1 MRLSRKPVILAL
13 PFHGKACRSG
23 LVRRMNVSLEKKRP
37 DCQQSAI
44 RLWHNAGG
52 TALAPFSITTGMG
65 FSRPS
70 VFCLSESDM
79 TKKNHLQTTAGIARK
94 LLPALVAAAAF
105 GAALPA
111 QAADAVVLYTADG
124 LENLYKDVLPAFEK
138 KEGVKVNI
146 VTAGSGEVVNRAT
159 IEKDSPKADVI
170 VTLPPFIQQAGQ
182 AGLLQPYKSVNYTHV
197 PAIAKASDDSWA
209 TFVNNYFSFAINPEV
224 VKTQPKT
231 FADLLHP
238 DYAGKVAY
246 SNPAT
251 AGDGMAVIILTTSLM
266 GEDKAFDYLKKLE
279 QSAKFH
285 TKGTG
290 YLDVLLSR
298 NEIAV
303 ANGDLQMD
311 LDDAAN
317 GGLSLKPIFLAA
329 EPGGQPTT
337 FQLPYAIGLIKN
349 GPNQAQ
355 GKKLIDYL
363 MSTEVQSK
371 VPDIFGIPART
382 DVALSGKNGTAVK
395 QAIAGVKL
403 IPVDWNQVMSKKADW
418 TARWKSDVIGNSG
431 KQLEVVKPK

>member
-1 MRLSRKPVILAL
+1 MTQRPSLRTKAGLSRLLA
-13 PFHGKACRSG
+13 
-23 LVRRMNVSLEKKRP
+23 
-37 DCQQSAI
+37 
-44 RLWHNAGG
+44 
-52 TALAPFSITTGMG
+52 ALAACALFEG
-65 FSRPS
+65 F
-70 VFCLSESDM
+70 
-79 TKKNHLQTTAGIARK
+79 
-94 LLPALVAAAAF
+94 
-105 GAALPA
+105 ALPA
-111 QAADAVVLYTADG
+111 HAADAVVLYTADG

-159 IEKDSPKADVI
+159 IEKDAPKADVI
-170 VTLPPFIQQAGQ
+170 VTLPPFIQQADQ
-182 AGLLQPYKSVNYTHV
+182 SGLLQPYSSVNYKNV
-197 PAIAKASDDSWA
+197 PTIAKAGNGAWA
-209 TFVNNYFSFAINPEV
+209 TFVNNYFSFAINPEL
-224 VKTQPKT
+224 VKNQPKT

-238 DYAGKVAY
+238 DYNGKIAY

-298 NEIAV
+298 NEISV

-317 GGLSLKPIFLAA
+317 GGLTLKPIFLTEKA
-329 EPGGQPTT
+329 GGQPTT

-349 GPNQAQ
+349 GPNQAE

-363 MSTEVQSK
+363 MSADVQAK
-371 VPDIFGIPART
+371 VPDIFGIPGRT
-382 DVALSGKNGTAVK
+382 DVKLAGKNGEAVK
-395 QAIAGVKL
+395 QAISGVKL
-403 IPVDWNQVMSKKADW
+403 IPVDWTNVMAKKADW
-418 TARWKSDVIGNSG
+418 TARWKNDVIGASG
-431 KQLEVVKPK
+431 KQTDVVKPKQ

>member
-1 MRLSRKPVILAL
+1 
-13 PFHGKACRSG
+13 
-23 LVRRMNVSLEKKRP
+23 MNHTNIHR
-37 DCQQSAI
+37 
-44 RLWHNAGG
+44 AG
-52 TALAPFSITTGMG
+52 F
-65 FSRPS
+65 
-70 VFCLSESDM
+70 
-79 TKKNHLQTTAGIARK
+79 ARK
-94 LLPALVAAAAF
+94 LLPMAAAAALL
-105 GAALPA
+105 GAAMSA
-111 QAADAVVLYTADG
+111 HAADAVVLYTADG
-124 LENLYKDVLPAFEK
+124 LENLYRDVLPAFEK
-138 KEGVKVNI
+138 QEGVKVNI
-146 VTAGSGEVVNRAT
+146 VTAGSGEVVNRANV
-159 IEKDSPKADVI
+159 EKDSPKADVI
-170 VTLPPFIQQAGQ
+170 VTLPPFIQQAQ
-182 AGLLQPYKSVNYTHV
+182 QNGLLQPYQSVNYKNV
-197 PAIAKASDDSWA
+197 PAIAKATDGSWA

-224 VKTQPKT
+224 VKTEPKT

-238 DYAGKVAY
+238 DYTGKVAY

-329 EPGGQPTT
+329 DAGGHPTT
-337 FQLPYAIGLIKN
+337 FQLPYAIGLIKS
-349 GPNQAQ
+349 GPNQAE

-363 MSTEVQSK
+363 MSTQVQSK

-382 DVALSGKNGTAVK
+382 DVPLTGKNGEAVK
-395 QAIAGVKL
+395 QAIQGVKL
-403 IPVDWNQVMSKKADW
+403 IPVDWNQVMAKKADW
-418 TARWKSDVIGNSG
+418 TARWKNEVIGSSG
-431 KQLEVVKPK
+431 KETEVVKPKQ

>member
-1 MRLSRKPVILAL
+1 MNHRNSHRAGFARKAL
-13 PFHGKACRSG
+13 PMMIAATLLQCAA
-23 LVRRMNVSLEKKRP
+23 M
-37 DCQQSAI
+37 SA
-44 RLWHNAGG
+44 H
-52 TALAPFSITTGMG
+52 
-65 FSRPS
+65 
-70 VFCLSESDM
+70 
-79 TKKNHLQTTAGIARK
+79 
-94 LLPALVAAAAF
+94 AAN
-105 GAALPA
+105 
-111 QAADAVVLYTADG
+111 AVVLYTADG
-124 LENLYKDVLPAFEK
+124 LENLYRDVLPAFEK

-146 VTAGSGEVVNRAT
+146 VTAGSGEVVNRANV
-159 IEKDSPKADVI
+159 EKDAPKADVI
-170 VTLPPFIQQAGQ
+170 ITLPPFIQQAQ
-182 AGLLQPYKSVNYTHV
+182 QSGLLQPYQSVNYKNV
-197 PAIAKASDDSWA
+197 PAIAKATDGSWA

-224 VKTQPKT
+224 VKNQPKT

-238 DYAGKVAY
+238 DYSGKIAY

-298 NEIAV
+298 NEISV

-329 EPGGQPTT
+329 DASGHPTT
-337 FQLPYAIGLIKN
+337 FQLPYAIGLIKG
-349 GPNQAQ
+349 GPNQDE

-371 VPDIFGIPART
+371 VPDIFGIPGRT
-382 DVALSGKNGTAVK
+382 DVALTGKNGAAVK
-395 QAIAGVKL
+395 QAIEGVKL
-403 IPVDWNQVMSKKADW
+403 IPVDWNQVMAKKADW
-418 TARWKSDVIGNSG
+418 TTRWKNDVIGSSG

>member
-1 MRLSRKPVILAL
+1 MKKTNSLHA
-13 PFHGKACRSG
+13 AAG
-23 LVRRMNVSLEKKRP
+23 L
-37 DCQQSAI
+37 
-44 RLWHNAGG
+44 
-52 TALAPFSITTGMG
+52 
-65 FSRPS
+65 
-70 VFCLSESDM
+70 
-79 TKKNHLQTTAGIARK
+79 ARK

-105 GAALPA
+105 GGAAMQA
-111 QAADAVVLYTADG
+111 HAADAVVLYTADG

-159 IEKDSPKADVI
+159 IEKDQPKADVL
-170 VTLPPFIQQAGQ
+170 VTLPPFIQQADQ
-182 AGLLQPYKSVNYTHV
+182 SGLLQAYQSANYKNV
-197 PAIAKASDDSWA
+197 PAIAKAPNGAWA

-224 VKTQPKT
+224 TKTEPKT

-238 DYAGKVAY
+238 DFTGKVAY

-251 AGDGMAVIILTTSLM
+251 AGDGMAVIILTSSLM
-266 GEDKAFDYLKKLE
+266 GEDQAFDYLKKLE

-317 GGLSLKPIFLAA
+317 GGLSLKPVFLAA
-329 EPGGQPTT
+329 TPGGQPTT
-337 FQLPYAIGLIKN
+337 FQLPYAIALIKN
-349 GPNQAQ
+349 GPNQAE

-363 MSTEVQSK
+363 MSTQVQSK
-371 VPDIFGIPART
+371 VPDIFGIPARS
-382 DVALSGKNGTAVK
+382 DVPLAGKNGEAVK
-395 QAIAGVKL
+395 QAISGVKL
-403 IPVDWNQVMSKKADW
+403 IPVDWNHVMAKKADW
-418 TARWKSDVIGNSG
+418 TARWKSDVIGSSG
-431 KQLEVVKPK
+431 KQTEVVKPK

>member
-1 MRLSRKPVILAL
+1 MTMKHPLLA
-13 PFHGKACRSG
+13 
-23 LVRRMNVSLEKKRP
+23 
-37 DCQQSAI
+37 SA
-44 RLWHNAGG
+44 
-52 TALAPFSITTGMG
+52 
-65 FSRPS
+65 
-70 VFCLSESDM
+70 V
-79 TKKNHLQTTAGIARK
+79 RK
-94 LLPALVAAAAF
+94 LVPLLAAAAVME
-105 GAALPA
+105 GAAMPA
-111 QAADAVVLYTADG
+111 HAADAVVLYTADG
-124 LENLYKDVLPAFEK
+124 LENLYRDVLPAFEK

-159 IEKDSPKADVI
+159 IEKDAPKADVI
-170 VTLPPFIQQAGQ
+170 VTLPPFIQQAAQG
-182 AGLLQPYKSVNYTHV
+182 GLLQNYQSVNYKNV
-197 PAIAKASDDSWA
+197 PAIAKASDGAWA

-238 DYAGKVAY
+238 DYSGKIAY

-298 NEIAV
+298 NEIMV

-317 GGLSLKPIFLAA
+317 GGLSLKPVFLAA
-329 EPGGQPTT
+329 ESNGQPTT

-349 GPNQAQ
+349 GPNQAG

-363 MSTEVQSK
+363 MSKEVQAK
-371 VPDIFGIPART
+371 VPDVFGIPART
-382 DVALSGKNGTAVK
+382 DVPLAGKNGETVK
-395 QAIAGVKL
+395 QSIAGVKL
-403 IPVDWNQVMSKKADW
+403 IPVDWNQVMTKKADW
-418 TARWKSDVIGNSG
+418 TTRWKNDVIGSSG
-431 KQLEVVKPK
+431 KQTDVVKPKQ

>member
-1 MRLSRKPVILAL
+1 VN
-13 PFHGKACRSG
+13 HYKAAQRA
-23 LVRRMNVSLEKKRP
+23 RR
-37 DCQQSAI
+37 
-44 RLWHNAGG
+44 
-52 TALAPFSITTGMG
+52 SITTDIRHAQQAVLPG
-65 FSRPS
+65 
-70 VFCLSESDM
+70 E
-79 TKKNHLQTTAGIARK
+79 NHMKTTHQLRAPGVIRK
-94 LLPALVAAAAF
+94 LLPALCAAAAF
-105 GAALPA
+105 GASLSAH
-111 QAADAVVLYTADG
+111 AADAVVLYTADG

-159 IEKDSPKADVI
+159 VEKDAPKADVL
-170 VTLPPFIQQAGQ
+170 VTLPPFIQQAAQ
-182 AGLLQPYKSVNYTHV
+182 TGLLQSYQSVNYKNV
-197 PAIAKASDDSWA
+197 PAIAKASDGAWA
-209 TFVNNYFSFAINPEV
+209 TFVNNYFSFAINPDV

-231 FADLLHP
+231 FADLLHT
-238 DYAGKVAY
+238 DYTGKIAY

-298 NEIAV
+298 NEISV

-311 LDDAAN
+311 LDDSAN
-317 GGLSLKPIFLAA
+317 GGLTLKPIFLAA
-329 EPGGQPTT
+329 SAGGQPTT

-349 GPNQAQ
+349 GPNTAE

-371 VPDIFGIPART
+371 VPDIYGIPARS
-382 DVALSGKNGTAVK
+382 DVQLTGKNGTAVK
-395 QAIAGVKL
+395 QAISGVKL
-403 IPVDWNQVMSKKADW
+403 IPVDWNQVMAKKADW
-418 TARWKSDVIGNSG
+418 TARWKNDVIGASD
-431 KQLEVVKPK
+431 KQLEVVKPQ

>member
-1 MRLSRKPVILAL
+1 MNKTDHL
-13 PFHGKACRSG
+13 RS
-23 LVRRMNVSLEKKRP
+23 
-37 DCQQSAI
+37 
-44 RLWHNAGG
+44 
-52 TALAPFSITTGMG
+52 TGRYG
-65 FSRPS
+65 RY
-70 VFCLSESDM
+70 
-79 TKKNHLQTTAGIARK
+79 ARK

-105 GAALPA
+105 GGAMSAHAAG
-111 QAADAVVLYTADG
+111 AVVLYTADG

-138 KEGVKVNI
+138 QEGVKVNI

-159 IEKDSPKADVI
+159 VEKDAPKADVL
-170 VTLPPFIQQAGQ
+170 VTLPPFIQQAAQG
-182 AGLLQPYKSVNYTHV
+182 GLLQNYQSANYKNV
-197 PAIAKASDDSWA
+197 PAIAKASDGAWA
-209 TFVNNYFSFAINPEV
+209 TFVNNYFSFAINPDV

-238 DYAGKVAY
+238 DYSGKVAY

-349 GPNQAQ
+349 GPNQAE

-363 MSTEVQSK
+363 MSTEVQAK

-382 DVALSGKNGTAVK
+382 DVPLAGKNGTAVK

-418 TARWKSDVIGNSG
+418 TARWKNDVIGNSG